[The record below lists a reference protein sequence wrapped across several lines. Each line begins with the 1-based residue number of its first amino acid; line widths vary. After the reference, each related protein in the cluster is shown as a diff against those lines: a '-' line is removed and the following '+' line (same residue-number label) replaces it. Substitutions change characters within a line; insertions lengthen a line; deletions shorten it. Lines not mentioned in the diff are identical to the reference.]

1 VKIAIDSPARD
12 DVRRL
17 LDEHLTDMFATS
29 PAESVHA
36 LDHSALLAPTITF
49 WTARDDDGTLL
60 GCGALSRLDAPG
72 HPDHTGP
79 GSTGL
84 GHTGPHAEIK
94 SMRTAAHARG
104 RGVAS
109 ALLDEVLAEARRR
122 EYTRVSLETGP
133 QDYFAAARRLYA
145 RHGFTECGPFGSYT
159 LDPYSVFMTLELRAS
174 EQRSSQPQATAP
186 QPAGG
191 PAGQ

>member
-1 VKIAIDSPARD
+1 MKISLDSPARD

-60 GCGALSRLDAPG
+60 GCGALSELRPG
-72 HPDHTGP
+72 TEACEG
-79 GSTGL
+79 
-84 GHTGPHAEIK
+84 EIK
-94 SMRTAAHARG
+94 SMRTAGQARG

-109 ALLDEVLAEARRR
+109 ELLTEVLAEARRR
-122 EYTRVSLETGP
+122 EYARVSLETGT
-133 QDYFAAARRLYA
+133 QDYFVAARRLYA

-159 LDPYSVFMTLELRAS
+159 LDPHSVFMTLEL
-174 EQRSSQPQATAP
+174 PAP
-186 QPAGG
+186 QPRTAA
-191 PAGQ
+191 P